1 MRGKLASRL
10 LAPACVRIT
19 PAGAGKTR
27 QDDTCRLDL
36 RDHPRRC
43 GENRVGFALL
53 SLLSGSP
60 PQVRGKLVMFF
71 FLFTCIWDHP
81 RRCGE
86 NRTRTKSNQRAPGS
100 PPRMRGKPCSVAHFL
115 PPVRITPADAGK
127 TSNHSLTK
135 NASSDHPRGC
145 GENNHVIGKRNSA
158 TGSPPRMRGKQS
170 RRRGT
175 APPPGITPADA
186 GKTAVGLIGL
196 FVILDHPRGCGENV
210 AQHSLSCAVAGSPPR
225 MRGKPAF
232 LSREPN
238 PSGITPADA
247 GKT

>member
-86 NRTRTKSNQRAPGS
+86 NPPWLAVAHAMLGS
-100 PPRMRGKPCSVAHFL
+100 PPQVRGKPSL
-115 PPVRITPADAGK
+115 PTYPRSRRRITPAGAGK
-127 TSNHSLTK
+127 TALGQNPI
-135 NASSDHPRGC
+135 NVRQDHPRGC
-145 GENNHVIGKRNSA
+145 GENLVPLLIFYLQS
-158 TGSPPRMRGKQS
+158 GSPPRMRGKQAI
-170 RRRGT
+170 T
-175 APPPGITPADA
+175 A
-186 GKTAVGLIGL
+186 
-196 FVILDHPRGCGENV
+196 
-210 AQHSLSCAVAGSPPR
+210 
-225 MRGKPAF
+225 
-232 LSREPN
+232 
-238 PSGITPADA
+238 
-247 GKT
+247 